1 MHNRTTTLTSTST
14 VFAAVLAGTG
24 LMSTGG
30 TPARAADDCLSG
42 PKHQTSAG
50 GHWYYRLDRQNRR
63 KCWYLADEGQKIDRV
78 PAAKPQ
84 PSVRK
89 NAQQAT
95 ETIRQ
100 SNADAR
106 AEFADEVPAPRYTE
120 QPQIPSASAKP
131 DAEPFTDGP
140 PKSAPEDPVPPGGN
154 ALSNSAPAG
163 DGEPATTNAMT
174 NPMESASADAA
185 PEALPTAANEEPTAQ
200 LPEDETAMSTL
211 RLTLSLLLMAMGL
224 AAVTAGVIFKRS
236 NSEPAGDD
244 DVPFRMPDTAG
255 EPEEAFEER
264 ASLALTRDVPLFLVR
279 GQPGSD

>member
-24 LMSTGG
+24 LMSDGG
-30 TPARAADDCLSG
+30 APARAADDCLSG

-50 GHWYYRLDRQNRR
+50 GHWYYRFDRQNRR
-63 KCWYLADEGQKIDRV
+63 KCWYLADEGQKTDRV

-84 PSVRK
+84 ASVRK

-95 ETIRQ
+95 ERIQQ

-106 AEFADEVPAPRYTE
+106 AELADEVPAPRYTE
-120 QPQIPSASAKP
+120 QPQVPSASAKP
-131 DAEPFTDGP
+131 DAEPLTDGP

-154 ALSNSAPAG
+154 AVLNSAPPG
-163 DGEPATTNAMT
+163 DGEAATTNA
-174 NPMESASADAA
+174 MESASADAA
-185 PEALPTAANEEPTAQ
+185 PEALPTAANEEPSAR

-244 DVPFRMPDTAG
+244 DVAFRMPNTAG

-279 GQPGSD
+279 GQSGSD

>member
-24 LMSTGG
+24 LMSDAAA
-30 TPARAADDCLSG
+30 PARAADDCLSG
-42 PKHQTSAG
+42 PKQQTSAG
-50 GHWYYRLDRQNRR
+50 GHWYYRFDRQNRR
-63 KCWYLADEGQKIDRV
+63 KCWYLADEGQKTDRV

-95 ETIRQ
+95 ERIRQ

-106 AEFADEVPAPRYTE
+106 AELADEVPAPRYTE
-120 QPQIPSASAKP
+120 QPQFPSASAKP
-131 DAEPFTDGP
+131 DAELLTDGP

-154 ALSNSAPAG
+154 AVLNSAPVG
-163 DGEPATTNAMT
+163 DGEAATTNA
-174 NPMESASADAA
+174 MESASADAA
-185 PEALPTAANEEPTAQ
+185 LEALPTAANEEPSAQ

-236 NSEPAGDD
+236 NSVTAGDD
-244 DVPFRMPDTAG
+244 DVPFRLPNPAG
-255 EPEEAFEER
+255 ELEEAFEER

-279 GQPGSD
+279 GQSGSD